1 MTLSVS
7 CCASAAN
14 SVSRP
19 CLSVWLTLLA
29 SSSPACFPPRR
40 TNPGSTPT
48 QGGRT
53 PDRPPARKGRR
64 WRRSSP
70 PKADEPRIDPHPRR
84 TNPGSTASEEGKTM
98 APQFPTQ
105 GGRTPDRPP
114 PKADEPRIDPHPR
127 RTNPGSTPTQGGRT
141 PDRPPARKGR
151 RWRRSSPPKADE
163 PRLYSMVGVV
173 AGRRPASPL

>member
-70 PKADEPRIDPHPRR
+70 PKADEPRIDPHTRGTTPR
-84 TNPGSTASEEGKTM
+84 STPSEEGQTM

-127 RTNPGSTPTQGGRT
+127 RTNPGSTASEEGKTMAPQFAAAVRYGPTVDGSR
-141 PDRPPARKGR
+141 
-151 RWRRSSPPKADE
+151 
-163 PRLYSMVGVV
+163 
-173 AGRRPASPL
+173 ASHLDIR